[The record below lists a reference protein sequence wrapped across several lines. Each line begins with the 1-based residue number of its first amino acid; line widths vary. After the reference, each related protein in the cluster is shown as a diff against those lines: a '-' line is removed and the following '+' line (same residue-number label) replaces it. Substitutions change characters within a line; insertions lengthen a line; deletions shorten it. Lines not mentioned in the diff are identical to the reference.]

1 MTPRALAPAL
11 LRWRCDPRSLGGAST
26 ARIPPDD
33 RWFGEDRVRVA
44 VRLALRIAGPNHHL
58 LLRGTAG
65 TGMRALLH
73 QCIAEVR
80 DDRQPSRD
88 LVYVQRFDHPSRPR
102 LVQLDPG
109 QGRTFVAALDSV
121 AEVAAGL
128 AGSTRT
134 EALARLRAAL
144 AAARAETQKSVA
156 RRHLVDLR
164 KRLMADLPVLRGATA
179 DGPVTTDIYR
189 GNLVHEASA
198 RPPVIELSRVD
209 ARTLFGASDDGGE
222 GGPTTLGLR
231 AGALVEADGGVCI
244 LPAEPLLADPAVVR
258 RLIAVLRHDTLLLEP
273 AATPTS
279 SEAEDLRPDPIP
291 LDTRVVVYGVR
302 TPRMAPLR
310 EAEARR
316 VFGVVADCGPTRRW
330 DDECGPALARF
341 ASQLCRSEGLLHAR
355 ATAIARL
362 VEEQVREA
370 EGKSRIS
377 CRTGPMADRL
387 READLLA
394 RADDSRTIGV
404 DHVRLALSQ
413 RRWHTARAE
422 EHHRD
427 RLAKQR
433 LRVRTTGSTVG
444 TVNGLLVYT
453 IDGHRYGAPAR
464 ITATAAVGREGV
476 INIEREAK
484 LSGKTFDKG
493 VYALVGLLRSRFCQS
508 DPLGMVAMIT
518 CEQSYGRI
526 DGDSAAA
533 AEFVA
538 IVTQLAGVPV
548 RQGIAITG
556 SLSQRGELQSVGGVN
571 EKVEGFFATCRDR
584 GLEKGQGVIIPA
596 ANVEDLVLD
605 EELVKAARKG
615 LFRVWALDSVDEA
628 LHVLTGIPAGEADTQ
643 GRFPPRSLLGRAQRR
658 LEEMSRRLFPPR
670 RPAKPSRR

>member
-1 MTPRALAPAL
+1 
-11 LRWRCDPRSLGGAST
+11 
-26 ARIPPDD
+26 
-33 RWFGEDRVRVA
+33 
-44 VRLALRIAGPNHHL
+44 
-58 LLRGTAG
+58 
-65 TGMRALLH
+65 
-73 QCIAEVR
+73 
-80 DDRQPSRD
+80 
-88 LVYVQRFDHPSRPR
+88 
-102 LVQLDPG
+102 
-109 QGRTFVAALDSV
+109 
-121 AEVAAGL
+121 
-128 AGSTRT
+128 
-134 EALARLRAAL
+134 
-144 AAARAETQKSVA
+144 
-156 RRHLVDLR
+156 
-164 KRLMADLPVLRGATA
+164 
-179 DGPVTTDIYR
+179 
-189 GNLVHEASA
+189 
-198 RPPVIELSRVD
+198 
-209 ARTLFGASDDGGE
+209 
-222 GGPTTLGLR
+222 
-231 AGALVEADGGVCI
+231 
-244 LPAEPLLADPAVVR
+244 
-258 RLIAVLRHDTLLLEP
+258 
-273 AATPTS
+273 
-279 SEAEDLRPDPIP
+279 
-291 LDTRVVVYGVR
+291 
-302 TPRMAPLR
+302 
-310 EAEARR
+310 
-316 VFGVVADCGPTRRW
+316 
-330 DDECGPALARF
+330 
-341 ASQLCRSEGLLHAR
+341 
-355 ATAIARL
+355 
-362 VEEQVREA
+362 
-370 EGKSRIS
+370 
-377 CRTGPMADRL
+377 MADRL